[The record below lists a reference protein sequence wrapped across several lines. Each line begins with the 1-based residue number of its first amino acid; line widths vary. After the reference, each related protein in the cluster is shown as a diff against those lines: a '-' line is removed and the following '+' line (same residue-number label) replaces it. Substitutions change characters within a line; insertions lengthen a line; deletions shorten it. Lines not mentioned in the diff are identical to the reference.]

1 MASNQRGC
9 VSTLPPIF
17 KLLTLNIMITTETE
31 QVVYTKRFY
40 KENDGRWYIDLPEY
54 IEAGVGTKANLQM
67 VAGADKW
74 LDKLS
79 GNTNDVTV
87 IFSGDEFEGYE
98 DHMFQ
103 SFLFPA
109 DVYVDDDGEIHDDL
123 SLGKWYTTT
132 SGHQL
137 WLCPVTLY
145 VFGGTYP
152 QKIYYSV
159 NK

>member
-1 MASNQRGC
+1 MASNRTGEC
-9 VSTLPPIF
+9 FYTAPFFFNI
-17 KLLTLNIMITTETE
+17 LNFIQMTET
-31 QVVYTKRFY
+31 QQIIQTKRFY
-40 KENDGRWYIDLPEY
+40 KEPDDRWYIDLPEY
-54 IEAGVGTKANLQM
+54 INAGVGTKANLQM

-79 GNTNDVTV
+79 GNTNEVTLT
-87 IFSGDEFEGYE
+87 FSGEEFDGYE

-103 SFLFPA
+103 SFDFPQ
-109 DVYVDDDGEIHDDL
+109 DVYIDDKGEMHDDL

-145 VFGGTYP
+145 VFEGVYP

-159 NK
+159 KK